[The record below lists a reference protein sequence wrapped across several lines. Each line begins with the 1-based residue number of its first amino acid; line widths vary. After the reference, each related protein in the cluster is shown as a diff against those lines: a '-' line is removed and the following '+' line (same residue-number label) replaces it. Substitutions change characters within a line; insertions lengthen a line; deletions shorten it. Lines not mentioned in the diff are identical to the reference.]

1 MHAWFL
7 CDKNITYSYLF
18 YCCVIKDTCSNVNH
32 WFSDSAGWPTT
43 QNPPPG
49 FQSTV
54 HSTAQHPEPHK
65 ISEGN
70 THTVWLTCV
79 QWYNFFFK
87 FTYSGDMLI
96 IPYMLFVSTFTSI
109 INSPIFFLQ
118 LNTPLHPV
126 PFRLQKNKKYIQMFF
141 YKLNNNHTLANT
153 KNYKKG

>member
-1 MHAWFL
+1 MNTIKFIQLRIYAKVSIIRKWVSLISTFWRGCFSLHAWFL

-87 FTYSGDMLI
+87 FTYSGDMLVI
-96 IPYMLFVSTFTSI
+96 SFMIFV
-109 INSPIFFLQ
+109 
-118 LNTPLHPV
+118 
-126 PFRLQKNKKYIQMFF
+126 
-141 YKLNNNHTLANT
+141 
-153 KNYKKG
+153 

>member
-1 MHAWFL
+1 MSKLDKYILKGMLLFAVLDF
-7 CDKNITYSYLF
+7 CDVTYSYLF

-70 THTVWLTCV
+70 T
-79 QWYNFFFK
+79 YA
-87 FTYSGDMLI
+87 I
-96 IPYMLFVSTFTSI
+96 
-109 INSPIFFLQ
+109 
-118 LNTPLHPV
+118 
-126 PFRLQKNKKYIQMFF
+126 
-141 YKLNNNHTLANT
+141 
-153 KNYKKG
+153 